1 MSSNKPT
8 IVRLT
13 RAARSDLDDIWRHT
27 AQTWSPDQA
36 DLYVGE
42 LNAAF
47 ARILAHPAMAGEYIE
62 FNPPV
67 RILVHQS
74 HLVIY
79 RIEHSEVRVIR
90 LLGGRQDWKRLL
102 ALPDY

>member
-36 DLYVGE
+36 DLYVGD
-42 LNAAF
+42 LDAAF
-47 ARILAHPAMAGEYIE
+47 ARILAHPAMAREYIE
-62 FNPPV
+62 FDPPV
-67 RILVHQS
+67 RILVHRS

-79 RIEHSEVRVIR
+79 RIEPSQVLVIRVI
-90 LLGGRQDWKRLL
+90 GGRQDWKRLL
-102 ALPDY
+102 ALLDY